1 MLRTGWISGAM
12 RCHELGCG
20 TRVPSWLLRPAAEE
34 AAAARS
40 CCFRLMV
47 SKASRAC
54 EETEAAGVWVAG
66 VDGGSGWRE
75 WVAEVGG
82 GSRLRRASAW
92 RRQAYDLAAALC
104 ALWAWRVRLS
114 LWAHLVECDLRVRMG
129 GCTWVYQLHQLVVAL
144 PQ

>member
-66 VDGGSGWRE
+66 VDGGSGWRKS
-75 WVAEVGG
+75 VAEVGG
-82 GSRLRRASAW
+82 GARARGGGRRTIWRRRCVHCGLGASASHCGRTLSNAIFASGW
-92 RRQAYDLAAALC
+92 EVAPGC
-104 ALWAWRVRLS
+104 ISFIS
-114 LWAHLVECDLRVRMG
+114 LW
-129 GCTWVYQLHQLVVAL
+129 
-144 PQ
+144 